1 MSLPYVPAS
10 RRKHVE
16 YPGVADREVL
26 LVQDLGR
33 VERGQRDLRRPDQ
46 VELVRVRDVD
56 VDLVGRE
63 EPAAEHRLLADEHR
77 RDHRDEPVRR
87 QDVERVPDE
96 RELHLHDVAQEVD
109 EPRAA
114 GPHGPFGVEHA
125 ELLTQHR
132 VVLGLEVERRGFAVA
147 AHLDRVLV
155 REPVRRGPVRH
166 VRGPGQHVGELGLD
180 LLELRF
186 ELLEL
191 GRDRG
196 HLGDQALL
204 LVALGAADRLAHPVL
219 LRAQL
224 LHPTRER
231 TSALV
236 QLEDRVDGLGQVA
249 PGQAL
254 AEPVGVLSDRA
265 DVEHARPWPP
275 RPRAPRPSPAR
286 RPSAARWVPAADP

>member
-16 YPGVADREVL
+16 YAGVADREVL

-33 VERGQRDLRRPDQ
+33 VERGQRHLRRPDQ

-87 QDVERVPDE
+87 QHVERVADQ
-96 RELHLHDVAQEVD
+96 RELHVHDVAQQVD

-114 GPHGPFGVEHA
+114 GPRGRVRCRACRAAHPAPRGPWA
-125 ELLTQHR
+125 RSRTS
-132 VVLGLEVERRGFAVA
+132 GFAVP

-155 REPVRRGPVRH
+155 REPVRRGPVRARSG
-166 VRGPGQHVGELGLD
+166 VRASTSVSSASD
-180 LLELRF
+180 LLELRL

-196 HLGDQALL
+196 HLGDRD
-204 LVALGAADRLAHPVL
+204 AASRRPG
-219 LRAQL
+219 RRRS
-224 LHPTRER
+224 PCPSG
-231 TSALV
+231 SA
-236 QLEDRVDGLGQVA
+236 
-249 PGQAL
+249 
-254 AEPVGVLSDRA
+254 
-265 DVEHARPWPP
+265 
-275 RPRAPRPSPAR
+275 PRAAPPP
-286 RPSAARWVPAADP
+286 DP